1 MKRILSIVFCICL
14 SCFFSACSSNSS
26 EQINQPT
33 KPTESDLLSQPW
45 EDDFLYDESQN
56 SSSDSVF
63 IKDIEVS
70 KKFTKVIKGGKVYI
84 YDSNGNS
91 LIASNEKKYDNFSNL
106 TQKDYA
112 KIIGSNFSG
121 VKLLDFKK
129 TTVKDKNA
137 IRIKFESTQNDET
150 FLNVCYY
157 LDCENN
163 GIKILIQA
171 KTDKTLKELEET
183 INTIKLD

>member
-1 MKRILSIVFCICL
+1 MKRVLQIAFCVFLC
-14 SCFFSACSSNSS
+14 CFFSACSSNTPKQTVTNSNP
-26 EQINQPT
+26 E
-33 KPTESDLLSQPW
+33 KSDLLEQQW
-45 EDDFLYDESQN
+45 EDDIRYDESQN

-106 TQKDYA
+106 TKKDYA

-137 IRIKFESTQNDET
+137 IRIKFESTKNDET
-150 FLNVCYY
+150 FLNARYY

-183 INTIKLD
+183 INTIKLN

>member
-14 SCFFSACSSNSS
+14 CCFFSACSSNSS
-26 EQINQPT
+26 EQTNQPT

-91 LIASNEKKYDNFSNL
+91 LIASNEKKYDNFSDL

-171 KTDKTLKELEET
+171 KTNNTLKELEET